1 VLVFVNNPP
10 DLSIEHNQRRM
21 LGLVPHFLKNVEH
34 YMKGYFQDKEN
45 GGSRWNDMMY
55 SFYVDQLDSIGS
67 NTISTVIVAAITMD
81 LACFLMIPHA
91 SSIVS

>member
-1 VLVFVNNPP
+1 MFATAAAMGEEASWNTRARLQHAWRAVAKRNEQF
-10 DLSIEHNQRRM
+10 
-21 LGLVPHFLKNVEH
+21 NVTI
-34 YMKGYFQDKEN
+34 FQ
-45 GGSRWNDMMY
+45 MY

-91 SSIVS
+91 SSIISR